1 MSLFWYVINTKD
13 ETLITAFGAR
23 GRALRNERKL
33 SMEKLAELSGID
45 YRQLSYVELG
55 QVNTTIS
62 TASALAKGLKISL
75 KELFDFD
82 VEQPSIKQM

>member
-1 MSLFWYVINTKD
+1 MINTKD
-13 ETLITAFGAR
+13 EQLIISFGAR
-23 GRALRNERKL
+23 VRDLRKSRKL

-62 TASALAKGLKISL
+62 TASALAKGLNITL

-82 VEQPSIKQM
+82 V